1 MKAVILA
8 SGLSRRMKDKKPKPL
23 IELLG
28 LPIIE
33 HTIRKLRN
41 KNIGIIVVYHREEIK
56 NYLSKNFP
64 EIEFVYNPEPEREN
78 GYSLYLV
85 KNLIEDD
92 FLLLMSDH
100 YYGDGFFDRIK
111 RYEKTIIFVSK
122 FVYDEEEAT
131 KVKVDDGHVIDI
143 GKNLKEYD
151 FFDTGFF
158 YCKKEIFTYIERII
172 KDKYK
177 ITISDIIIELSKDK
191 KVGYEIVEEVWFDI
205 DTRNDL
211 KYAEK
216 FLERSLIKKEDGIVS
231 KKINRKISIKIS
243 KILVK
248 YDVFTPNVI
257 TIISFIIAIISG
269 IFFLLKKYIL
279 AGILAQVSSIVD
291 GCDGE
296 VARIKSMRSKFG
308 AIFDSILDRYADSF
322 IFFAAASSFGFS
334 DIINL
339 TLFLTISAT
348 IMISYASHL
357 TKIRPKLMS
366 RDVRLFLVMIGSLLT
381 MFNEYLLLYTL
392 LSIGILSHIDVFSII
407 LRSKNLRT

>member
-248 YDVFTPNVI
+248 YDVFTPNMI

>member
-248 YDVFTPNVI
+248 YDIFTPNVI